1 MRNGFGRI
9 VSSFWILVIAC
20 SLSACVI
27 GRVQR
32 DRPLDPQVI
41 AEIEPGV
48 TTKAE
53 ILDLFGPPHEVEA
66 RELVAVGTPLEPFVS
81 RRGDEAPVEKL
92 LGSRYF
98 RYTFAR
104 GNAFGVITILF
115 NYAEFDQ
122 KNDTLVVFFDEHDV
136 VEDFA
141 FARDTD
147 LLRRYGPFSR

>member
-1 MRNGFGRI
+1 VI
-9 VSSFWILVIAC
+9 VFSVLLAC

-32 DRPLDPQVI
+32 DRPLDPELI
-41 AEIEPGV
+41 AKIERGV
-48 TTKAE
+48 TTKTQV
-53 ILDLFGPPHEVEA
+53 LDLFGPPHEIEA

-81 RRGDEAPVEKL
+81 RRGEEAPVEKL
-92 LGSRYF
+92 LGARYF

-104 GNAFGVITILF
+104 GNAFGIITIVF

-122 KNDTLVVFFDEHDV
+122 KNDTLLVFFDQNDV

-141 FARDTD
+141 FAKDTD